1 MSIEAWQQVNRKPCP
16 QDLEVLGPSLSSP
29 GKAAVVNRFLASLS
43 RLASGPRGTAGCFLP
58 PTSHSDQ
65 RTCSVPCRAN
75 TNGQE
80 VWTGAV
86 ASTRSPSAGLPLC
99 RLALLHCPH
108 CPLQIPCSCC
118 LLWSFYLLLFSRNC
132 LLNKHSRSRGQWISV
147 SSRPGQPGLYS
158 N

>member
-1 MSIEAWQQVNRKPCP
+1 MSIEAWQEVNQKPCP

-58 PTSHSDQ
+58 PTSHSAQ
-65 RTCSVPCRAN
+65 RTCSVPCRTN

-86 ASTRSPSAGLPLC
+86 ASTRSPLRAGPSAGLPFFIVLT
-99 RLALLHCPH
+99 APTNTMQLLSPMV
-108 CPLQIPCSCC
+108 
-118 LLWSFYLLLFSRNC
+118 FYLLLFSRSC

-147 SSRPGQPGLYS
+147 SSRPGQPCLYS